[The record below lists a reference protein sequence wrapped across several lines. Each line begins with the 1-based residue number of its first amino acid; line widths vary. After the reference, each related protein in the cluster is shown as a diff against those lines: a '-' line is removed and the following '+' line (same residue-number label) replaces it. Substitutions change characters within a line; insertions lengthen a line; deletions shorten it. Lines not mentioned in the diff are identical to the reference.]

1 MKLERAFYDLTYQ
14 VHWDNEAEENR
25 ARAFPPASEMVIML
39 RIAELKEAI
48 VTTSIDEPGPDGEVR
63 RANLNVMQGRLLEL
77 QQLLSDSQEANA
89 KIGRADT

>member
-25 ARAFPPASEMVIML
+25 ARAFPPASEMIIMM
-39 RIAELKEAI
+39 RIAVLKEEI
-48 VTTSIDEPGPDGEVR
+48 VLASIDEPGEDGLIR
-63 RANLNVMQGRLLEL
+63 KANLNVMQGRLLEL

-89 KIGRADT
+89 KLGRADT